1 MDTLSGMKAF
11 TKVVEEG
18 SFTAAARALGMPKST
33 VSRHVAAL
41 EDHLGVRL
49 LHRTTRSLRPT
60 DVGQAYYDRASRIVA
75 DVTEAEEAVTQMQR
89 APRGKLRVTAGVS
102 FGAQYLGPLVSG
114 YMKRYPEVEVEV
126 VLTDRFVDLID
137 EGFDVAVRAGKLADS
152 SLIARKL
159 GTARMVIC
167 GSPEYLAAHGKPRS
181 VDDLKGHRCIRYGH
195 NRQGSTWSLR
205 GGTVPL
211 GTELTVNNGDLIR
224 ELAVAGLGL
233 ALLPVFIVGQELEAG
248 RLVQVLPDEVEQ
260 TGGVYV
266 VYPHSRHLSAKVR
279 AFVDH
284 CVDSCKPVAAWDAMN
299 PA

>member
-41 EDHLGVRL
+41 EDHLGIRL

-60 DVGQAYYDRASRIVA
+60 DVGQAYYDRASRIVS

-102 FGAQYLGPLVSG
+102 FGAQYLGPLVAG
-114 YMKRYPEVEVEV
+114 YSKRYPEVEVEI

-167 GSPEYLAAHGKPRS
+167 GSPAYLEKHGTPRS
-181 VDDLKGHRCIRYGH
+181 ADDLKGQRCIRYGH

-205 GGTVPL
+205 SGVVPL
-211 GTELTVNNGDLIR
+211 GTELTVNNGDLIK
-224 ELAVAGLGL
+224 ELALADMGL
-233 ALLPVFIVGQELEAG
+233 ALLPVFIVGEEIGRG

-284 CVDSCKPVAAWDAMN
+284 CVEACKPEAAWDKLDS
-299 PA
+299 

>member
-18 SFTAAARALGMPKST
+18 SFTSAARALGMPKST

-49 LHRTTRSLRPT
+49 LHRTTRSLKPT

-102 FGAQYLGPLVSG
+102 FGAQYLGPLVAG
-114 YMKRYPEVEVEV
+114 YLKSHTEVEVEI

-167 GSPEYLAAHGKPRS
+167 GSPAYLKKHGTPRS
-181 VDDLKGHRCIRYGH
+181 ADDLKGHRCIRYGH

-205 GGTVPL
+205 GGIVPL
-211 GTELTVNNGDLIR
+211 GTELTVNNGDLIK
-224 ELAVAGLGL
+224 ELALADMGL
-233 ALLPVFIVGQELEAG
+233 ALLPVFIVGEEIGRG

-284 CVDSCKPVAAWDAMN
+284 CVDVCKPVAAWDKLDS
-299 PA
+299 